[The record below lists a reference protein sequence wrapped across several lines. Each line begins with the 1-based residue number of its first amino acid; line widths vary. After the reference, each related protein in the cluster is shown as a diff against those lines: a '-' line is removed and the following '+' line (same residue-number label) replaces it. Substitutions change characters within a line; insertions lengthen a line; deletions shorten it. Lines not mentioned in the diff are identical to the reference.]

1 MISVR
6 LIACTCVERTF
17 NRQPLNKQNGGLNCS
32 FRSKGNYISAC
43 HLPILLLLLLNV
55 YCIEM
60 HLNIVLASSEIV
72 HIMDY
77 PIINSK
83 LCHKS
88 DTENSAFSNYA
99 FCSGLVKRKGK
110 KKNTKKIE
118 KGFSLLSSS
127 YLSTSFLLTIL
138 SIVNPKVH
146 EKSIPEET
154 KQQSVNSY
162 ILITTM
168 STLSMPTFLESRD

>member
-1 MISVR
+1 MQFSIQ
-6 LIACTCVERTF
+6 
-17 NRQPLNKQNGGLNCS
+17 RQLCLC
-32 FRSKGNYISAC
+32 
-43 HLPILLLLLLNV
+43 LPSTNMLLLLLNV

-60 HLNIVLASSEIV
+60 HFNIVLASSEIV
-72 HIMDY
+72 RIMDY

-88 DTENSAFSNYA
+88 DIENSAFSNYA
-99 FCSGLVKRKGK
+99 FCGGLLKGK
-110 KKNTKKIE
+110 KK
-118 KGFSLLSSS
+118 KGGVSLLSSS
-127 YLSTSFLLTIL
+127 YLSTFFLLTIL